1 MLGSNKSEDKAKG
14 IYSGL
19 TLILLTATK
28 AWLQFLMVVSYTA
41 VVPQW
46 QVNPHT
52 SSVCKVSFPSSHKQ
66 HWNQNYFTLGYLQLS
81 SYVVANYIV

>member
-41 VVPQW
+41 VVPQ
-46 QVNPHT
+46 
-52 SSVCKVSFPSSHKQ
+52 
-66 HWNQNYFTLGYLQLS
+66 
-81 SYVVANYIV
+81 